1 LCYAIFMK
9 KNKIGFS
16 LIEVVIAAGIL
27 SVTVFGV
34 YKLIGENSKLINN
47 SDNYLTLNNLFIPL
61 QECIK
66 SKNISGYSGNNIWDI
81 INFNFWVDFDKLD
94 ECNKNIWWSNLVKLN
109 NIEYNLVWEIISKNS
124 DSINWKLEIKA
135 EWVWSKEIDFL
146 QYE

>member
-1 LCYAIFMK
+1 MK
-9 KNKIGFS
+9 KNIKAFS

-34 YKLIGENSKLINN
+34 YKLIGENHKLINN

-66 SKNISGYSGNNIWDI
+66 NKTISWFSTNNIWDV
-81 INFNFWVDFDKLD
+81 INFNFWTDVDKLD
-94 ECNKNIWWSNLVKLN
+94 KCNKNIWWNNLVKLG
-109 NIEYNLVWEIISKNS
+109 NIEYNLSWEIISKTS
-124 DSINWKLEIKA
+124 DSIEWKLKISS
-135 EWVWSKEIDFL
+135 EWIWSKEIEFL

>member
-1 LCYAIFMK
+1 MK

-66 SKNISGYSGNNIWDI
+66 SKNISGYSGNNI
-81 INFNFWVDFDKLD
+81 
-94 ECNKNIWWSNLVKLN
+94 
-109 NIEYNLVWEIISKNS
+109 
-124 DSINWKLEIKA
+124 
-135 EWVWSKEIDFL
+135 
-146 QYE
+146 